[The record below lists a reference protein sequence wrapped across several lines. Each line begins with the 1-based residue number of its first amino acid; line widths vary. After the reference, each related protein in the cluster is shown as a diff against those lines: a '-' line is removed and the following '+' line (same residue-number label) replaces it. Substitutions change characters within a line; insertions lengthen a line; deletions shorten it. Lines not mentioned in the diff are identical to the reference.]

1 MAEHTH
7 AHTHTY
13 FIQAMRYA
21 VRHWVT
27 TVTMDGPNLCSK
39 AAQIR
44 EYGEGNQKIQKQ
56 IMMGKQEKAYSQ
68 NFYAKN

>member
-1 MAEHTH
+1 
-7 AHTHTY
+7 
-13 FIQAMRYA
+13 MRYA

-27 TVTMDGPNLCSK
+27 TVTTDGPNLCSK